1 MLNWEKFSLTSAS
14 TKKNKLD
21 TKKSELTKIAVQLG
35 DSFALDFKNIS
46 YKIESKKKML
56 QDHLKKNKE
65 ALKLAFSS
73 ILVTLEEAKQKFDLV
88 AALEL

>member
-1 MLNWEKFSLTSAS
+1 M
-14 TKKNKLD
+14 
-21 TKKSELTKIAVQLG
+21 
-35 DSFALDFKNIS
+35 DFKNIS

-73 ILVTLEEAKQKFDLV
+73 ILVTLEEAKQKFDFV